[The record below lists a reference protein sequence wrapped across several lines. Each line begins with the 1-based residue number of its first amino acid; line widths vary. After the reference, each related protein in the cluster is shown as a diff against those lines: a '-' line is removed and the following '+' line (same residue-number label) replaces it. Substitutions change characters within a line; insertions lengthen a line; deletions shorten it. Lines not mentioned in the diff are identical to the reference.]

1 MNNPCRNKKL
11 TSAARGQECTLQI
24 PGVCQGGTETT
35 VACHSPLLED
45 RQGSKAPDF
54 AIAFGCMACHDV
66 IDRRKNFVCLDGH
79 GLMCDEDQRYYFH
92 RGMTRTLAILFDSG
106 VIK

>member
-1 MNNPCRNKKL
+1 MSAPYRNKKL
-11 TSAARGQECTLQI
+11 TNAARGQECTLQI

-45 RQGSKAPDF
+45 RQGSKSPDF

-66 IDRRKNFVCLDGH
+66 IDRRSPDVVGVRHLITE
-79 GLMCDEDQRYYFH
+79 EDLRYFFH
-92 RGMTRTLAILFDSG
+92 RGMVLTLANLFERG
-106 VIK
+106 IIR